1 MRFRRP
7 ALALVLACLPT
18 APAFAQRAKSLDA
31 VPGLLK
37 SPEAVWA
44 EQMEGRPAPDH
55 LGTRDLAGLDAEMLR
70 QLLVPDI
77 AGERIVLLGA
87 RRWTQHPGHT
97 VAIVCYR
104 EGAARNASAAPSC
117 ETGDTAQVLGVLR
130 VSDAGDTQLVARL
143 RLDDGIAWPL
153 LAWDGTQPLQMEE
166 AGASAIPE
174 RWERFD
180 LAPYRLSDGAPALGL
195 RGGWSEGYAG
205 GGAFF
210 SALYLFELRGNTL
223 KQVFGAQMSMYRDIA
238 GSWNDDGTR
247 EHDIEEWAGVLIVE
261 PRAHHGHRDLRLRER
276 GGRGG
281 RGGELYRWSPTDD
294 GYRRA
299 E

>member
-1 MRFRRP
+1 MRIRCRT
-7 ALALVLACLPT
+7 LALLLCLVT
-18 APAFAQRAKSLDA
+18 APAFAQRANSLDA

-37 SPEAVWA
+37 SPEAKAVWA

-55 LGTRDLAGLDAEMLR
+55 LGTRELAGLDAGMLR
-70 QLLVPDI
+70 RLLVPGVAAD
-77 AGERIVLLGA
+77 RIVLLGA
-87 RRWTQHPGHT
+87 RRWAQHPGHV
-97 VAIVCYR
+97 VALVCYR
-104 EGAARNASAAPSC
+104 EDAPRNASADPSC

-130 VSDAGDTQLVARL
+130 VGDAGDAQLVARL

-153 LAWDGTQPLQMEE
+153 LSWGGAQPLRMED

-180 LAPYRLSDGAPALGL
+180 LAAYRLSSGAPALGL

-205 GGAFF
+205 GGAFY
-210 SALYLFELRGNTL
+210 SALYLFELRGDTL
-223 KQVFGAQMSMYRDIA
+223 KQVFGGAMSMYRDIA
-238 GSWNDDGTR
+238 GNWNDDGTR

-261 PRAHHGHRDLRLRER
+261 PRTHHGRQDLRLRER

-281 RGGELYRWSPTDD
+281 DLYRWSPAAD
-294 GYRRA
+294 GYRRV

>member
-7 ALALVLACLPT
+7 ALALLLLCLAT

-31 VPGLLK
+31 VPALLK
-37 SPEAVWA
+37 SPEAKAVWA
-44 EQMEGRPAPDH
+44 EQMDGRPAPDH
-55 LGTRDLAGLDAEMLR
+55 LGTRELAGLDAGTLR
-70 QLLVPDI
+70 RLLVPDV
-77 AGERIVLLGA
+77 ADDRIVLLGA
-87 RRWTQHPGHT
+87 RRWAQHPGHV
-97 VAIVCYR
+97 VALVCYR
-104 EGAARNASAAPSC
+104 DDAPHNASAEPSC
-117 ETGDTAQVLGVLR
+117 ETGDTAQVIGVLR
-130 VSDAGDTQLVARL
+130 AGDAGDAQLVARL
-143 RLDDGIAWPL
+143 RLDEGIAWPL
-153 LAWDGTQPLQMEE
+153 LSWGGEQPLRMEE

-180 LAPYRLSDGAPALGL
+180 LAAYRLSSGAPALGL

-205 GGAFF
+205 GGAFY
-210 SALYLFELRGNTL
+210 SALYLFELRGDTL
-223 KQVFGAQMSMYRDIA
+223 KQVFGAEMSMYRDIA

-261 PRAHHGHRDLRLRER
+261 PSAHHGYQDLRLRER

-281 RGGELYRWSPTDD
+281 DLYRWSPAAH

-299 E
+299 D